1 MELTSHDDLASG
13 LTTSSRKP
21 LSKSQCVKEYLGI
34 LSNADNPLT
43 GRSAS
48 FVSFD
53 SQKVFVEFE
62 IICKRMRRN
71 VLEAVTRERHG
82 NEGVRIV
89 RLLLET
95 GKMDEKQVRRVFILI
110 LDRVLTSRHT
120 DIQSCHDVRKR
131 NTAQTIRVSVR
142 LDHQH
147 I

>member
-13 LTTSSRKP
+13 LITSSRKP

-34 LSNADNPLT
+34 LSNADNPTLT

-95 GKMDEKQVRRVFILI
+95 GKMDEKQVRWGFLFIL
-110 LDRVLTSRHT
+110 D
-120 DIQSCHDVRKR
+120 
-131 NTAQTIRVSVR
+131 
-142 LDHQH
+142 
-147 I
+147 